1 MTDLIEQEQ
10 LNARA
15 IAQGELLMSGLR
27 ELAQKYDCIGDVRG
41 VGAMVAMEL
50 VHERDSHRP
59 DKELTQQL
67 VQEAGRQGLILLT
80 CGVRANVI
88 RFLIP
93 LTAEKEIV
101 TEGLNVLSSCLKVV
115 QNTRPAK

>member
-1 MTDLIEQEQ
+1 MDIIARER
-10 LNARA
+10 LNERA
-15 IAQGELLMSGLR
+15 TEQGELLIGRLR
-27 ELAQKYDCIGDVRG
+27 EFAETYDFIGDVRG

-101 TEGLNVLSSCLKVV
+101 TEGLNILSSCLKVV